1 MKTLLPM
8 GLALL
13 FAASVAAQA
22 IQEWKT
28 PDGQSF
34 FGEHPPAGSVPV
46 KKIDKPIGT
55 LSAPPKRASASRKV
69 TKRAYVW
76 RDGVECQELVV
87 VGLKEEKFDG
97 INRRIVRGT
106 LKHDGRHLV
115 RNVQVCVGN
124 VCESLRA
131 GKPMNN
137 GDSEDFY
144 LDIPSADP
152 IPPRIECSIQQPE
165 G

>member
-8 GLALL
+8 GLAFL

-28 PDGQSF
+28 PDGQAF
-34 FGEHPPAGSVPV
+34 FGEHPPAGSVAV
-46 KKIDKPIGT
+46 KNIDKPVDT
-55 LSAPPKRASASRKV
+55 FSAPPIRPSASRKV
-69 TKRAYVW
+69 TKRAFVW
-76 RDGVECQELVV
+76 RDGVECQELTV

-97 INRRIVRGT
+97 ISRRIVRGT
-106 LKHDGRHLV
+106 LKHDGHHLV
-115 RNVQVCVGN
+115 RNVQVCGGN

-131 GKPMNN
+131 GKPMSN

-152 IPPRIECSIQQPE
+152 MPPRIECSIQQLE